1 MSRGHLARSVKEYLA
16 LRRALG
22 FKLRQETRLLPDF
35 IAFLTAHGSS
45 VITAE
50 LALRWAQQPHHAAP
64 YWWAQR
70 LGAVRCFAK
79 HHRAFDPR
87 TEVPPPDLIPY
98 RAQRPRPHIY
108 SDEEVA
114 SLMQAVRSLPGALRS
129 DSYATLIG
137 LLAAT
142 GMRVGE
148 AIALDDED
156 LDWHRS
162 LLTVRHAKFQKSR
175 HVPLHESALAALRA
189 YIARRDC
196 LCPRRRSSSFFVSG
210 VGARIH
216 VQNFRRVFSRLVRGA
231 SRDRES
237 GRRPRIHDLR
247 HTFAVKTLR
256 DWYRSGVD
264 AERRL
269 LSLSTYLGHVSPSR
283 TYWYLTATP
292 ELLALAGKR
301 LERSWEARP

>member
-50 LALRWAQQPHHAAP
+50 LALRWAQQPPHAAP

-108 SDEEVA
+108 TDEEVA
-114 SLMQAVRSLPGALRS
+114 SLMQAVRSLPGSLRS

-148 AIALDDED
+148 AIALNDED

-175 HVPLHESALAALRA
+175 HVPTSRLSPRFARTSLDETASVRVAAARA
-189 YIARRDC
+189 
-196 LCPRRRSSSFFVSG
+196 SSS
-210 VGARIH
+210 R
-216 VQNFRRVFSRLVRGA
+216 A
-231 SRDRES
+231 SA
-237 GRRPRIHDLR
+237 P
-247 HTFAVKTLR
+247 A
-256 DWYRSGVD
+256 YM
-264 AERRL
+264 
-269 LSLSTYLGHVSPSR
+269 SR
-283 TYWYLTATP
+283 TSGACSRVW
-292 ELLALAGKR
+292 
-301 LERSWEARP
+301 